1 MKIIFFIIIFNL
13 SLYLIT
19 CSYVKKAV
27 MSVSETID
35 QEVEKAINNPDG
47 FELRNNHYICTKI
60 EYE

>member
-1 MKIIFFIIIFNL
+1 M
-13 SLYLIT
+13 SL
-19 CSYVKKAV
+19 
-27 MSVSETID
+27 SETID